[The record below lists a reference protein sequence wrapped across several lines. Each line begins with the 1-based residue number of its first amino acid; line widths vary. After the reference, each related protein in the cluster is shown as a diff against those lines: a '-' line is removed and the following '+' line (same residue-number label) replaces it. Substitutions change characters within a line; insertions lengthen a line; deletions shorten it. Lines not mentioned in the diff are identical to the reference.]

1 MKIWGEAFIEELICW
16 FLASVKYPKVWRP
29 LTESIEKYVEIPLLG
44 RITMAPNWELG
55 GERLSRGP
63 TFLTRRSDL

>member
-1 MKIWGEAFIEELICW
+1 MKFWGEALVEELICW
-16 FLASVKYPKVWRP
+16 FLASRKYPKVWRP
-29 LTESIEKYVEIPLLG
+29 LTECIEKYVEILLLDT
-44 RITMAPNWELG
+44 ITMAPNWELG

>member
-1 MKIWGEAFIEELICW
+1 MKIWGEALIEELIYW

-29 LTESIEKYVEIPLLG
+29 LTERVEKSVEIPLLG
-44 RITMAPNWELG
+44 TVASNWEPG

-63 TFLTRRSDL
+63 TFLTRRSDF